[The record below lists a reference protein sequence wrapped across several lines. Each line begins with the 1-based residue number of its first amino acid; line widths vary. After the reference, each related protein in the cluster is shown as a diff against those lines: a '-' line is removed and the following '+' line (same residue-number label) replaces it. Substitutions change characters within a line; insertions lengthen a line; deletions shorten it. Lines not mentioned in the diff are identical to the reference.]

1 MSERIAVL
9 TTSYPRSPGDASGHF
24 VASEVGRLVHAGH
37 EVHVFAPGSGLAS
50 SNGAEVH
57 WLRDHGAFGWPG
69 ALPRLRENPARAF
82 GLCEFAF
89 RARRALRVSGPFAR
103 LQAHFLVPSA
113 WPIATSSFEPSARV
127 NMELVGHGSDV
138 RAFCRLPKGLRK
150 RIASAWLERGA
161 DVRVTSHEL
170 HALLC
175 AENPELAPALRVAAS
190 PIDVQGVP
198 ARGVARQ
205 ALGVADSTRIAVIVS
220 RLIPE
225 KRVALAL
232 QALSLLEKVSVIVV
246 GDGPEL
252 EALSARFPRVRFT
265 GRVARPEALC
275 FIAAADVLVSASP
288 EEGAPTV
295 VREARQLGVPVV
307 AVAAGDLA
315 RWAATDPAIL
325 LVKR

>member
-1 MSERIAVL
+1 MSGRVAVL
-9 TTSYPRSPGDASGHF
+9 TTSYPQAPGDASGHF
-24 VASEVGRLVHAGH
+24 IASEVERLLGAGH
-37 EVHVFAPGSGLAS
+37 EVHVFAPGAGPVST
-50 SNGAEVH
+50 NGAHVH
-57 WLRDHGAFGWPG
+57 WLGDHGAFGWPG

-82 GLCEFAF
+82 GLCEFVF
-89 RARRALRVSGPFAR
+89 RARRALRASGPFAA

-113 WPIATSSFEPSARV
+113 WPIATLSFDPGTR
-127 NMELVGHGSDV
+127 MKLELVGHGTDV

-150 RIASAWLERGA
+150 RIIRAWLARGA
-161 DVRVTSHEL
+161 ELRVTSHEL
-170 HALLC
+170 RALLC
-175 AENPELAPALRVAAS
+175 AENPELSPALRVAPS

-198 ARGVARQ
+198 ARSAARRT
-205 ALGVADSTRIAVIVS
+205 LGLNDSAQIAVVVS

-232 QALSLLEKVSVIVV
+232 QALSLLSEVSVVVV
-246 GDGPEL
+246 GNGPEL
-252 EALSARFPRVRFT
+252 GALSARFPNVRFT
-265 GRVARPEALC
+265 GRVARSGALC

-315 RWAATDPAIL
+315 TWAETDRGIL